1 MIGYCPSA
9 GRIQPR
15 HLLSFSTDSTAI
27 AQVATSLSHN
37 IAYRL
42 SSALSHPPPLAL
54 FLSRAFFP
62 LFSSWPRATSSSFCA
77 VRFGIDAAADI
88 GGGKKN
94 RTARREIV
102 STQGRA
108 TARSD
113 RFIAATADGRLARR
127 VSFLCFS
134 PTRPPPT
141 TLSKRN
147 PRPSS

>member
-42 SSALSHPPPLAL
+42 SSTLSSSPSRSLSL
-54 FLSRAFFP
+54 SLSRFFSP
-62 LFSSWPRATSSSFCA
+62 FSSWPRATSSSFRA

-88 GGGKKN
+88 GGGKKK
-94 RTARREIV
+94 
-102 STQGRA
+102 
-108 TARSD
+108 SD
-113 RFIAATADGRLARR
+113 GTTGNCVHAGASDGT
-127 VSFLCFS
+127 V
-134 PTRPPPT
+134 
-141 TLSKRN
+141 
-147 PRPSS
+147 